1 MRPFLGT
8 DNPEP
13 KKPHYHFCKVS
24 VHVYFCDNG
33 KYTSYFQNHLKTNYG
48 GKKRKQNMFCCLHK
62 SSWVGVRR
70 SQPLGMCSIKCNRT
84 FLKYQEPRTTEE
96 LTKWNTLILLD
107 ITIKISKQFER
118 FYPGVRYK
126 HFFPIKEKF

>member
-48 GKKRKQNMFCCLHK
+48 GKKKKTKHVLLPAQKQ
-62 SSWVGVRR
+62 
-70 SQPLGMCSIKCNRT
+70 LGWCEKVPATGNV
-84 FLKYQEPRTTEE
+84 
-96 LTKWNTLILLD
+96 
-107 ITIKISKQFER
+107 
-118 FYPGVRYK
+118 FY
-126 HFFPIKEKF
+126 